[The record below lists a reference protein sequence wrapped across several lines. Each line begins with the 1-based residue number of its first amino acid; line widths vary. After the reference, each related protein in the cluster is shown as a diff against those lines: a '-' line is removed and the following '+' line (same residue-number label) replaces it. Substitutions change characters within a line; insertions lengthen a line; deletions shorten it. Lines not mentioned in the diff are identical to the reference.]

1 MRSSIIPR
9 VSGIVDR
16 FGSLRRTTEERVLS
30 GPGTT
35 STALRQAVA
44 GATPP
49 PELTRLV
56 EKIRTRAYT
65 VTDQDLDALRS
76 SYSED
81 QIFEIVVAAVIG
93 TARDQLRAAH
103 HAMKLAAD
111 SDHV

>member
-1 MRSSIIPR
+1 M
-9 VSGIVDR
+9 
-16 FGSLRRTTEERVLS
+16 
-30 GPGTT
+30 T
-35 STALRQAVA
+35 SNALRQAVA

-49 PELTRLV
+49 QDLARLV

-93 TARDQLRAAH
+93 TARDQLNAAH
-103 HAMKLAAD
+103 RALLLDEGAGNR
-111 SDHV
+111 